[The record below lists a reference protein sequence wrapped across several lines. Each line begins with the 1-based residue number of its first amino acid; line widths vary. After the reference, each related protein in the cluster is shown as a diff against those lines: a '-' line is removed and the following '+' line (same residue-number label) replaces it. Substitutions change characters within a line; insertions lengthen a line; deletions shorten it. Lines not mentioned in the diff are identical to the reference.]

1 MLFHDRR
8 DAGRQL
14 AAALGH
20 LKPERAIVLGLPRGG
35 VVVASEIAR
44 ALDVAMD
51 VLIVR
56 KLGAPDQPEL
66 AIGAVTN
73 GAQPAVVL
81 NEDLIR
87 QIGVAPSYLNAEI
100 ARELDEVRARQS
112 RFRRGRPPL
121 ELATRTIIVV
131 DDGIATGATVRA
143 ALKALRQFSPA
154 RIVLAAPVAAAE
166 SLDELEPLADETV
179 VLHAPHN
186 FMSVGRFYLNF
197 EQTTDEEV
205 VALLDHAAE
214 RIVSA

>member
-73 GAQPAVVL
+73 GAPPAVVL

-166 SLDELEPLADETV
+166 SLDELELLADETV

-205 VALLDHAAE
+205 VALLDNAAE
-214 RIVSA
+214 RIASA